1 MHKNIKYYNIA
12 NTNGELAQL
21 ARASALQAE
30 GQGFEPPILHLRPEI
45 KRFRVFFLPFAAWH
59 GESVNALVASGDGGF
74 LFQKCIDKIFYV
86 TCVEREVGAFGGD
99 YQVLAGMYA
108 VLVVGLKFLH
118 SPG

>member
-1 MHKNIKYYNIA
+1 M
-12 NTNGELAQL
+12 

-30 GQGFEPPILHLRPEI
+30 GQGFEPPILHFILKVLPSG
-45 KRFRVFFLPFAAWH
+45 FFLPFAAWH
-59 GESVNALVASGDGGF
+59 GESVNALVASGDGDGGF

>member
-1 MHKNIKYYNIA
+1 M
-12 NTNGELAQL
+12 

-45 KRFRVFFLPFAAWH
+45 KRFQVFFLPFAALH
-59 GESVNALVASGDGGF
+59 GESVNALVASGDADGGF